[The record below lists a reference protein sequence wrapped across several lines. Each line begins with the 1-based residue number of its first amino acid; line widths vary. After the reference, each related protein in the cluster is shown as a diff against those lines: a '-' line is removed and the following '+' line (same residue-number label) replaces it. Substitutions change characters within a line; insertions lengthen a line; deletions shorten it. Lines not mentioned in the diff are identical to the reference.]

1 MISLQRR
8 WVKAINLWWFEAKE
22 ARSQT
27 FVAASDVT
35 NGTGP
40 AKPHTHIHFSPFLW
54 NHAAANPNC
63 PSNNTPSPNPFTSQV
78 AVVTGGTRGIGL
90 AIAERFVNHG
100 ATIIVLSR
108 DSSRVASAVE
118 RLEAIDADGTF
129 RTHKGYVCDVGEGME
144 VEQVFKVILRAL
156 CALGFHTSF
165 LIPTSTQIDYLI
177 NAAGISRD
185 DLLIQLKPNDLHETL
200 RTNLMGTIH
209 TCRAAA
215 KAMLRRRKGV
225 IRIRNFLIPVQ
236 RRHCCI
242 INLSSVVGIQG
253 HVGQTIYS
261 ATKAGV
267 IGFSKSLSK
276 ELGSRNVRVNVLAP
290 GFIQT
295 DMTSGIVPAAPAH
308 RPSLHALTDWAPTT
322 NRQAFPTISARPGS
336 SALP

>member
-1 MISLQRR
+1 MGLVQPSHTPTSISL
-8 WVKAINLWWFEAKE
+8 
-22 ARSQT
+22 
-27 FVAASDVT
+27 
-35 NGTGP
+35 
-40 AKPHTHIHFSPFLW
+40 HFSGTMLLQTRTALRITHRLVSLPCT
-54 NHAAANPNC
+54 P
-63 PSNNTPSPNPFTSQV
+63 PSKRYNSNLANPFTSQV

-144 VEQVFKVILRAL
+144 VEQVFKDITA
-156 CALGFHTSF
+156 
-165 LIPTSTQIDYLI
+165 STQIDYLI

-295 DMTSGIVPAAPAH
+295 DMTSGIPDDKRAAWLKRITMSRFGTPDEVAH
-308 RPSLHALTDWAPTT
+308 AAVFLATAEYITGQVLVVDGGL
-322 NRQAFPTISARPGS
+322 N
-336 SALP
+336 L